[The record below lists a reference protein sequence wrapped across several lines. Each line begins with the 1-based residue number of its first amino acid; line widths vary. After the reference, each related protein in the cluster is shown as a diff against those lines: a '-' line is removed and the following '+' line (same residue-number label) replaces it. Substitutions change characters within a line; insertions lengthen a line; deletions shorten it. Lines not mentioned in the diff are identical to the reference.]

1 MTLLGKTTRRPD
13 ISFFR
18 NGRIDITARL
28 AKDIGLQPGDVI
40 DIAIDGDEYL
50 LHIRHKAQDVI
61 GRHEAQCFPTN
72 KWPKRTHNLRAH
84 SKRLAEAVLHITGTD
99 NARLNAGMTF
109 SHPIYGTAA
118 PIIIPNNTHTSK

>member
-28 AKDIGLQPGDVI
+28 AKEINLQPGDVI
-40 DIAIDGDEYL
+40 DIAVEGDEYL
-50 LHIRHKAQDVI
+50 LHVRHKAQEVI

-84 SKRLAEAVLHITGTD
+84 SKRLAEAVLDICGSD
-99 NARLNAGMTF
+99 NARLNAGQPCQ
-109 SHPIYGTAA
+109 HPALGVAI
-118 PIIIPNNTHTSK
+118 PIIIRKMST